1 MSYLTILYLLLI
13 KRYLPMKNL
22 ISTEELYEKNTIAVK
37 VEKQKR
43 EYNPT
48 IGNQMIVKEIN
59 RTSYLKICW
68 MCGRPYETHR
78 RSSYACQ
85 ARCSNN
91 ILRFRKNGLNPPA
104 NMEKLTKEKYTK
116 DIIEQFGY
124 R

>member
-1 MSYLTILYLLLI
+1 
-13 KRYLPMKNL
+13 MKKL
-22 ISTEELYEKNTIAVK
+22 MTTQELYQKNIIAVK

-43 EYNPT
+43 EYTPT
-48 IGNQMIVKEIN
+48 IGKQMIVKEIN

-68 MCGRPYETHR
+68 MCGRVYETYR

-85 ARCSNN
+85 PRCSNN
-91 ILRFRKNGLNPPA
+91 IVRYRKQNLNPPA

-116 DIIEQFGY
+116 DIIEQSGY